1 MVSVMTALPK
11 AFVINADQRP
21 YRWPFAVSL
30 GAHAILI
37 ALFIWSPQW
46 RSAPPYIPSII
57 DVQMVDLEDTGAAPQ
72 SKALSETEKA
82 SVRPEPKKKE
92 PAAVSVPEPS
102 QAKPEVSV
110 APKRKKTKTA
120 LKYKTFKSEV
130 VKKKA
135 LERIKR
141 QVEAATP
148 KPLQDR
154 FKELRE
160 KVAKEE
166 GKPAPPGKTAEAGTE
181 PGKAGIYT
189 QGSRKELEVIDIY
202 QTEIAYAVNR
212 NWAYAN
218 QLGSGEKLLVSIVFT
233 VLPDG
238 RIEDIFFMDRSG
250 NPYLDESAYK
260 AIVKTSP
267 VKPFPPGLGRK
278 SIQIG
283 LNFTPEGVR

>member
-1 MVSVMTALPK
+1 MAALPK
-11 AFVINADQRP
+11 AFVVNAGPQP
-21 YRWPFAVSL
+21 YKWPFAVSF

-46 RSAPPYIPSII
+46 RSEPSYIPSII
-57 DVQMVDLEDTGAAPQ
+57 DVQMVDLQDVGGAPK
-72 SKALSETEKA
+72 SKDVEEMEKA
-82 SVRPEPKKKE
+82 PVRPEPKKAE
-92 PAAVSVPEPS
+92 PAEVSVSKPR

-110 APKRKKTKTA
+110 APKRKKTKKA
-120 LKYKTFKSEV
+120 LKYKTFKSEE

-141 QVEAATP
+141 QVESATP

-160 KVAKEE
+160 KVAKE
-166 GKPAPPGKTAEAGTE
+166 GKPAPSGKTAEAGTK
-181 PGKAGIYT
+181 PGKAGIFT

-267 VKPFPPGLGRK
+267 VKPFPLGLGRK

>member
-1 MVSVMTALPK
+1 MAALPK
-11 AFVINADQRP
+11 AFVINAGQQQP
-21 YRWPFAVSL
+21 YKWPFAVSL
-30 GAHAILI
+30 GAHAILF

-46 RSAPPYIPSII
+46 RSEPSYIPSII
-57 DVQMVDLEDTGAAPQ
+57 DVQMVDLQDVGGAPK
-72 SKALSETEKA
+72 SKDVEEMEKA
-82 SVRPEPKKKE
+82 PVRPEPKKAE
-92 PAAVSVPEPS
+92 AAEVSVPKPS

-110 APKRKKTKTA
+110 APKRKNTKKA
-120 LKYKTFKSEV
+120 LKYKTFKSEQ
-130 VKKKA
+130 VKQKA

-141 QVEAATP
+141 QVETATP

-160 KVAKEE
+160 KVAKE
-166 GKPAPPGKTAEAGTE
+166 GKPESSGKTAEAGAK
-181 PGKAGIYT
+181 PGKEGIYT

-218 QLGSGEKLLVSIVFT
+218 QLGSGDKLLVSIVFT

-238 RIEDIFFMDRSG
+238 KIEDIFYMDRSG

>member
-1 MVSVMTALPK
+1 MAALPK
-11 AFVINADQRP
+11 AFVLNADQQP
-21 YRWPFAVSL
+21 HKWPFAVSL

-46 RSAPPYIPSII
+46 RSEPSYFPSII
-57 DVQMVDLEDTGAAPQ
+57 DVQMVDLQDVGTAPK
-72 SKALSETEKA
+72 SREIEEMEKA
-82 SVRPEPKKKE
+82 PVRPEPKKAA
-92 PAAVSVPEPS
+92 PAEVSVAKPS
-102 QAKPEVSV
+102 RAKPEVSV
-110 APKRKKTKTA
+110 APKRKKTKKA
-120 LKYKTFKSEV
+120 LKYKTFKSEE
-130 VKKKA
+130 VKQRA

-141 QVEAATP
+141 KVESATP

-160 KVAKEE
+160 KVAKE
-166 GKPAPPGKTAEAGTE
+166 GKPAPSGKTAETGTK
-181 PGKAGIYT
+181 PGKAGIFT
-189 QGSRKELEVIDIY
+189 QGSRKESEVIDIY
-202 QTEIAYAVNR
+202 QAEIAYAVNR

-238 RIEDIFFMDRSG
+238 KIEDIFYMDRSG

-260 AIVKTSP
+260 AIVKTGP

>member
-1 MVSVMTALPK
+1 MAAPLK
-11 AFVINADQRP
+11 AFVLNVDQQP
-21 YRWPFAVSL
+21 YKWPFAVSL

-46 RSAPPYIPSII
+46 RSEPSYLPSII
-57 DVQMVDLEDTGAAPQ
+57 DVQMVDLQDVGTAPE
-72 SKALSETEKA
+72 SKEVEEMQKA
-82 SVRPEPKKKE
+82 PVRPEPKKAA
-92 PAAVSVPEPS
+92 PAEVSVAKPS
-102 QAKPEVSV
+102 RAKPEVSV
-110 APKRKKTKTA
+110 APKRKKTKKA
-120 LKYKTFKSEV
+120 LKYKTFKSEE
-130 VKKKA
+130 VKQKA

-141 QVEAATP
+141 KVESATP

-160 KVAKEE
+160 KVAKE
-166 GKPAPPGKTAEAGTE
+166 GKPAPSGKTAEAGTK
-181 PGKAGIYT
+181 PGKAGIFT
-189 QGSRKELEVIDIY
+189 QGSRKESEVIDIY
-202 QTEIAYAVNR
+202 QAEIAYAVNR

-238 RIEDIFFMDRSG
+238 RIEDIFYMDRSG
-250 NPYLDESAYK
+250 NPYLDESAHK

>member
-1 MVSVMTALPK
+1 MPAFPK
-11 AFVINADQRP
+11 AFVVNADQQP
-21 YRWPFAVSL
+21 YKWPFAVSL
-30 GAHAILI
+30 GAHVILL
-37 ALFIWSPQW
+37 ALFIWSPSW
-46 RSAPPYIPSII
+46 RSEPSYIPSII
-57 DVQMVDLEDTGAAPQ
+57 DVQMVDLQDVGGAAKP
-72 SKALSETEKA
+72 KDVEGMEKA
-82 SVRPEPKKKE
+82 PVRPEPKKTE
-92 PAAVSVPEPS
+92 PAEVSVAKPS
-102 QAKPEVSV
+102 QTKPEVSV
-110 APKRKKTKTA
+110 APKRKKTKKA
-120 LKYKTFKSEV
+120 LKYKTFKSEQV
-130 VKKKA
+130 TKKA
-135 LERIKR
+135 LERIKQ
-141 QVEAATP
+141 QVEASTP

-160 KVAKEE
+160 KVAKE
-166 GKPAPPGKTAEAGTE
+166 GKPAPSGKTAAAGTK
-181 PGKAGIYT
+181 PGKAGIFT

-238 RIEDIFFMDRSG
+238 KIEDIFYMDRSG

-283 LNFTPEGVR
+283 LNFTPEGVH